1 MGFTKIGLLYIITLV
16 IFLAIDMLWLGVIS
30 KNFYRTQLGSLLR
43 EQFNLVPALLFYL
56 LYIVGLLVFVIVPAV
71 NNASFGQALG
81 LGALFG
87 LMAYATYDL
96 SNLATLNNWPV
107 VIVMADLAWG
117 MTISAITS
125 VVGYFIGHAI
135 K

>member
-1 MGFTKIGLLYIITLV
+1 MDFTKIGLLYIITLV
-16 IFLAIDMLWLGVIS
+16 IFLAIDMLWLGIIS

-43 EQFNLVPALLFYL
+43 EQFNLAPALLFYL
-56 LYIVGLLVFVIVPAV
+56 LYIVGLLVFVIMPAV
-71 NNASFGQALG
+71 DNNSMGQALG

-87 LMAYATYDL
+87 LVAYATYDL
-96 SNLATLNNWPV
+96 SNLATLKNWPG

-117 MTISAITS
+117 TTISAITS
-125 VVGYFIGHAI
+125 VIGYFIGHAI